1 MLCWAFKANFTNFR
15 RRTTQVS
22 SFHDMRVE
30 KPANERKCV
39 THVYA
44 HCVTQVCAPCRE
56 GRLLKCL
63 NYSSGSVLI
72 FAQTLSAMS
81 KTAKSQW
88 DFGELF
94 PTERTRKVLSVTE
107 LKPPELAKL
116 LCNGRRQF
124 QAWLDAVIPATQ
136 S

>member
-56 GRLLKCL
+56 GRLWKCL
-63 NYSSGSVLI
+63 NYASGSVLI
-72 FAQTLSAMS
+72 FARTLNAAR
-81 KTAKSQW
+81 TPGIRSQSVT
-88 DFGELF
+88 
-94 PTERTRKVLSVTE
+94 PRSVLSKVVCVQTHTMQIE
-107 LKPPELAKL
+107 PTVVWLATPYET
-116 LCNGRRQF
+116 
-124 QAWLDAVIPATQ
+124 AA
-136 S
+136 

>member
-56 GRLLKCL
+56 GHLQPANAPPLPGPLLP
-63 NYSSGSVLI
+63 
-72 FAQTLSAMS
+72 AREERE
-81 KTAKSQW
+81 KTARSV
-88 DFGELF
+88 FSF
-94 PTERTRKVLSVTE
+94 PFVRV
-107 LKPPELAKL
+107 PESAA
-116 LCNGRRQF
+116 CS
-124 QAWLDAVIPATQ
+124 A
-136 S
+136 

>member
-56 GRLLKCL
+56 GRKRTGRCGRGRLSDRGP
-63 NYSSGSVLI
+63 SSPQPSAPTSSPQPSPPKEEREIEKEEREIESSAGGSDRMRLPR
-72 FAQTLSAMS
+72 AGA
-81 KTAKSQW
+81 A
-88 DFGELF
+88 
-94 PTERTRKVLSVTE
+94 
-107 LKPPELAKL
+107 
-116 LCNGRRQF
+116 C
-124 QAWLDAVIPATQ
+124 
-136 S
+136 